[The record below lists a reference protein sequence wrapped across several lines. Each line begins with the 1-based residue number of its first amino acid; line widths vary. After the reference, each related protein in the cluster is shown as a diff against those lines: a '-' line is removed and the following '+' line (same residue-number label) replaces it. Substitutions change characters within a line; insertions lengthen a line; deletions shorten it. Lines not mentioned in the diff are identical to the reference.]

1 MALKDDLRTQVKSTF
16 KEAWTTRDGTVVPGT
31 GDIKLNNDGV
41 NLDAT
46 VLYADLSESTAMV
59 DKKKPT
65 FSAEVYKNYLYCA
78 GRLIRNYGGTI
89 TAYDGDRVM
98 GVFIGDSKNT
108 NAARTA
114 LALNWAVEEIIRPEL
129 KAVYKSSDFVV
140 RHTVGMDTSKLLVAR
155 TGVRGDN
162 DLVWVGRAANWA
174 AKLTDLPNSTPLW
187 MSKRVYD
194 NMNESVK
201 TAKDGRSMWSARSWT
216 QMNDETVYCST
227 WRWQP

>member
-1 MALKDDLRTQVKSTF
+1 M
-16 KEAWTTRDGTVVPGT
+16 
-31 GDIKLNNDGV
+31 
-41 NLDAT
+41 
-46 VLYADLSESTAMV
+46 
-59 DKKKPT
+59 
-65 FSAEVYKNYLYCA
+65 
-78 GRLIRNYGGTI
+78 I

-162 DLVWVGRAANWA
+162 DLVWVGRSANWA

-194 NMNESVK
+194 NMDQSVK

-216 QMNDETVYCST
+216 HMNDETVYCSA